1 MGYSF
6 NPFTG
11 NLDNTGAAVTGSST
25 VYSQQNYEKTGT
37 YVYVGY
43 EETGGAWYIYRR
55 TIATNAREYASG
67 ATDYSTNWA
76 GRAGLTYA

>member
-11 NLDNTGAAVTGSST
+11 TLDNTGAAVTGSSA
-25 VYSQQNYEKTGT
+25 VYSQHNYEKSGT

-43 EETGGAWYIYRR
+43 EESGGAWYIYRR
-55 TIATNAREYASG
+55 TLSDNTQGWATGASSYATNW
-67 ATDYSTNWA
+67 TN
-76 GRAGLTYA
+76 RAILTYL